1 MARYNPDADL
11 SLLYETMDRL
21 RSDCLIGDGSLLS
34 PGRQLWT
41 AENFAELRRTYV
53 QNLDEGEGKFFE
65 KLKVQLTDAHRRRAL
80 PDSRTDLATL
90 CVSTP

>member
-11 SLLYETMDRL
+11 SPLYETMDCL

-41 AENFAELRRTYV
+41 AENFAELQRTYV

-65 KLKVQLTDAHRRRAL
+65 KLKVQLTDAR
-80 PDSRTDLATL
+80 
-90 CVSTP
+90 STGVA